1 MENLPQQRASTELTR
16 PPRIGLALG
25 GGGARGLAHI
35 LVLEVFDELGV
46 KPSRIAGTSIGAI
59 FGAAYAAGASAAQI
73 RAFTEEALTNRF
85 DLVRQI
91 FTARSAPVQRLLN
104 VLPLRSALLEPRAL
118 LDIILPPDI
127 PDTFEALNIPLNI
140 VATDVGRREPVVFD
154 TGDLKT
160 AIAASIAIPVVFSP
174 VAIGD
179 RTLADGGLVNPLP
192 YDLLRPDCDIIVAID
207 VSGAASEAVIGPR
220 PGAMT
225 MLAQSVQI
233 MQKRLIRERLR
244 FDQPDIYVDVQL
256 DRFGAFQFHK
266 VHDILDDAQPAKADI
281 KHKLT
286 RILTSTP
293 G

>member
-1 MENLPQQRASTELTR
+1 MTNLPLRREPTQLTR

-35 LVLEVFDELGV
+35 LVLEVFDELGIR
-46 KPSRIAGTSIGAI
+46 PDRIAGTSIGAI
-59 FGAAYAAGASAAQI
+59 FGAAYAAGASAVQI

-85 DLVRQI
+85 DLVRQL

-104 VLPLRSALLEPRAL
+104 VLPLRSALLEPCAL
-118 LDIILPPDI
+118 LDIILPPVI

-154 TGDLKT
+154 SGDLKT

-174 VAIGD
+174 VVLGD

-192 YDLLRPDCDIIVAID
+192 YDLLRPDCDITVAVD

-244 FDQPDIYVDVQL
+244 FDQPDIYADVQL

-266 VHDILDDAQPAKADI
+266 VRDILDAAQPAKSDI